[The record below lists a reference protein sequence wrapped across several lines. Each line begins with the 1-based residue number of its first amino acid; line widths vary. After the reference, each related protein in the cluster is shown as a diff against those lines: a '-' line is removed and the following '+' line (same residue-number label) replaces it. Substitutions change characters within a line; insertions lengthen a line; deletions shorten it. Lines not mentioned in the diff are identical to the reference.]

1 MKALKLTSRP
11 ALLSQGGSSEWTEGF
26 RFDVDTFQLDVPPF
40 DIDVDIEL
48 PDFFEAILK
57 FQFDRVE
64 LDVELEATFTGGMTY
79 RINLLKTRGM
89 HIKIVGY
96 IFMGLI
102 FPSTSYLVEAELT
115 IKSGFHVKLDDGIL
129 LKMVP
134 FAEDV
139 SDMVFNV
146 GGSSWGPTASTE
158 IPIFTASVTAN
169 DDDDLETTTLTR
181 QKILRN
187 IACLTAGLLDCPAS
201 LQTALKTFITESLVT
216 VLSSGED
223 AIWPMMTGSVTCS
236 PIEFGDNVKEMVT
249 ANGKPITYTGGG
261 DNDNDDDSVFHQKSG
276 GVSNAIIVGVSS
288 D

>member
-11 ALLSQGGSSEWTEGF
+11 ALLSQGGSSGNKTTISTEWTEGF

-158 IPIFTASVTAN
+158 IPIFTASVTAVCAFSP
-169 DDDDLETTTLTR
+169 TPAATLW
-181 QKILRN
+181 L
-187 IACLTAGLLDCPAS
+187 LTV
-201 LQTALKTFITESLVT
+201 TALKTFITESLVT